1 MNGRP
6 YETERDRIKRRLRED
21 LTPRQKLENWWR
33 YHWYVVL
40 IAVIAVGLAVYFS
53 SSWAV
58 AQPAD
63 YSVIWVGGQY
73 LPDETEKALANAL
86 ASYGEDVDGDGQ
98 VVVRIRQ
105 IALDLRAIAE
115 RGSTSGQQEYADLMA
130 LDADLNCG
138 QSTIFIMEDPEAFQA
153 YSGALLYLD
162 GAEPRAGAVDWENM
176 TVSWQDT
183 VGPIPDGTQAPLWLG
198 CRGCWKEEQREG
210 WESARQL
217 WSRIAAAEVK

>member
-1 MNGRP
+1 MDGRP
-6 YETERDRIKRRLRED
+6 YETEKDRIKRRLRQD

-40 IAVIAVGLAVYFS
+40 IAVIAVGLAIYFS
-53 SSWAV
+53 SSGAV
-58 AQPAD
+58 ARPAD

-73 LPDETEKALANAL
+73 LPDGTEQALADAL
-86 ASYGEDVDGDGQ
+86 AAYGEDVDGDGQ

-162 GAEPRAGAVDWENM
+162 GTGPQAGAEDWENM
-176 TVSWQDT
+176 AVSWQDT
-183 VGPIPDGTQAPLWLG
+183 VGPIPDGAPAPLWLG

-210 WESARQL
+210 WENARRL
-217 WSRIAAAEVK
+217 WVRIVAAP